1 LLSYGWLMRA
11 LLGLGGVVTLLLCL
25 PVARAAYD
33 AQRAD
38 SVLSAFREGRPV
50 TQPALRAGIQALD
63 KAVEIEPSPERL
75 FKRSDVLASAA
86 LSQSLK
92 TPEAERTEWLK
103 QAQAD
108 LKRGLSR
115 DAARPAEWLSLASV
129 SEALNGSSRDLVPM
143 ILMSIYTGRMLE
155 NLWPARMRLIL
166 SNWAYF
172 TEEEKEKLKD
182 YVVLTWRLEADRR
195 WFGRMVYDVFDEV
208 IIRSLLRDE
217 PMKSQE
223 ELSRYIR
230 DARK

>member
-1 LLSYGWLMRA
+1 MLSYGWLMRA
-11 LLGLGGVVTLLLCL
+11 LLGLGGVATLLLCL
-25 PVARAAYD
+25 PVARAAYE

-63 KAVEIEPSPERL
+63 RAVEIEPSPERL
-75 FKRSDVLASAA
+75 FKRSTLLGYAG

-92 TPEAERTEWLK
+92 TPEPQRTEWLR

-115 DAARPAEWLSLASV
+115 DPARPAEWLSLASM
-129 SEALNGSSRDLVPM
+129 SEALDGSSRDLVPM

-166 SNWAYF
+166 SNWGYF
-172 TEEEKEKLKD
+172 TDAEKAKLND
-182 YVVLTWRLEADRR
+182 YVVMTWRLEADRR

-208 IIRSLLRDE
+208 IIRWLLRDE